1 MALARHKCT
10 PVDNLIADRPLLA
23 APRRSSG
30 IARIVAW
37 LPRVVVR
44 RTVVP
49 KILVAIVLFVS
60 IDGCARAP
68 SPATDSNSQDKMRFV
83 PGATYR
89 TGSDL
94 VELDKIMQATGL
106 RTVEPLM
113 PEVPS
118 HNVSVSDFYMDTFDV
133 TNEEFSEFVRAVP
146 EWSLENA
153 DASLHNGRYLEHWID
168 GSPPGHLLNHPVTFV
183 TWQASAAYCKWRG
196 KRLPTEIE
204 FEWAAQDGVTPI
216 EYPWGNSPPRNELA
230 NWGGNGISTTV
241 PVGSYPPNARGLYD
255 MSGNIW
261 HFTSD
266 PWLGS
271 YAEML
276 ANSTD
281 LQDSARAPKIRRVVK
296 GGSWGANAANL
307 RVRYRDSHRPFE
319 AREMVGFR
327 CARSVSPG
335 KFR

>member
-1 MALARHKCT
+1 
-10 PVDNLIADRPLLA
+10 LIPAQLLKS
-23 APRRSSG
+23 PKS
-30 IARIVAW
+30 I
-37 LPRVVVR
+37 
-44 RTVVP
+44 P
-49 KILVAIVLFVS
+49 KILVAIVFFVF
-60 IDGCARAP
+60 IGGCAPAP
-68 SPATDSNSQDKMRFV
+68 SPAAGSNSQDRMRFV
-83 PGATYR
+83 PGAMYR

-94 VELDKIMQATGL
+94 DELDKIMQATGL

-146 EWSLENA
+146 EWSPEHA
-153 DASLHNGRYLEHWID
+153 DVSLHNGRYLEHWID

-183 TWQASAAYCKWRG
+183 TWQASAAYCEWRG

-204 FEWAAQDGVTPI
+204 FEWAAQDGVAAI
-216 EYPWGNSPPRNELA
+216 EYPWGNSPPGNELT
-230 NWGGNGISTTV
+230 NWGGSGIGTTV

-276 ANSTD
+276 TGSTE
-281 LQDSARAPKIRRVVK
+281 LQDSARDPKIRRVVK

-307 RVRYRDSHRPFE
+307 RVRYRDSHRPFD

-327 CARSVSPG
+327 CARSVGTS